1 MSESKTAT
9 RGTSHTTRR
18 APRNAPPQPKRVD
31 GDGPAVGDEERSE
44 EYAGA
49 FARVR
54 LVHAWVGA
62 VAALVGLLMALVALV
77 ERLAQ

>member
-18 APRNAPPQPKRVD
+18 SPRHAPPQPTSAA
-31 GDGPAVGDEERSE
+31 GDGPAVGHEERNE

-62 VAALVGLLMALVALV
+62 VAALVGLLLALAALV